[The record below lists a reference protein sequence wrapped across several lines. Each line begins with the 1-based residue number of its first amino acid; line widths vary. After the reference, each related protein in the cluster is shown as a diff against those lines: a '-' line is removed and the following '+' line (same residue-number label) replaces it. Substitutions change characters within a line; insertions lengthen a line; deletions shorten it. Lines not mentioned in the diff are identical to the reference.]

1 MQRYFVGKEQF
12 ENDRVR
18 ILGEDARHIGK
29 VMRGRVGDEI
39 IVCDGAGRVV
49 LAELESVEAG
59 EVAAKIVEE
68 KAETSE
74 ARFRVDIAQSLP
86 KGDKL
91 ETVIQKC
98 TEIGAAAF
106 VPFLSERTVVQYD
119 AKKEEKR
126 LQRWS
131 KIAKEAA
138 EQSHRSRIPEVRQ
151 PLTYKQLLKTFANY
165 DLVLFCYEKENGL
178 QLRDAV
184 RPFAESKPEE
194 AANVLVV
201 VGPEGGFAEREA
213 DEAAASGAKIA
224 GLGPR
229 ILRAETAGMAAL
241 ACILYESGEMGGN
254 L

>member
-1 MQRYFVGKEQF
+1 MQRYFVEKEQF
-12 ENDRVR
+12 ENEKVR
-18 ILGEDARHIGK
+18 ILGEDARHISR
-29 VMRGRVGDEI
+29 VMRGRAGDQI
-39 IVCDGAGRVV
+39 IVCDGALRVV
-49 LAELESVEAG
+49 LAELEVVEQS
-59 EVAAKIVEE
+59 EVVAVVLEE
-68 KAETSE
+68 IAEKNE
-74 ARFRVDIAQSLP
+74 ARFRVSIAQSLP

-98 TEIGAAAF
+98 TEIGADAF

-138 EQSHRSRIPEVRQ
+138 EQSHRSRIPEVKQ
-151 PLTYKQLLKTFANY
+151 PLTYKQLLKTFGDY

-184 RPFAESKPEE
+184 RPFAESRQESE
-194 AANVLVV
+194 ANVLLV

-213 DEAAASGAKIA
+213 DEAEAAGAKIT
-224 GLGPR
+224 GLGKR
-229 ILRAETAGMAAL
+229 ILRAETAGMTAL
-241 ACILYESGEMGGN
+241 SCILYESGEMGGS

>member
-1 MQRYFVGKEQF
+1 MQRYFVEKEQF
-12 ENDRVR
+12 ENEKVR
-18 ILGEDARHIGK
+18 ILGEDARHISR
-29 VMRGRVGDEI
+29 VMRGRAGDQI
-39 IVCDGAGRVV
+39 IVCDGALRVV
-49 LAELESVEAG
+49 LAELE
-59 EVAAKIVEE
+59 IVEQSEVVAVVLEEIAE
-68 KAETSE
+68 KNE
-74 ARFRVDIAQSLP
+74 ARFRVSIAQSLP

-98 TEIGAAAF
+98 TEIGADAF

-138 EQSHRSRIPEVRQ
+138 EQSHRSRIPEVKQ
-151 PLTYKQLLKTFANY
+151 PLTYKQLLKTFGDY

-184 RPFAESKPEE
+184 RPFAESRQESE
-194 AANVLVV
+194 ANVLLV

-213 DEAAASGAKIA
+213 DEAEAAGAKIT
-224 GLGPR
+224 GLGKR
-229 ILRAETAGMAAL
+229 ILRAETAGMTAL
-241 ACILYESGEMGGN
+241 SCILYESGEMGGS